1 MNLRRSRDFREWKLD
16 GNLTIISIESRF
28 YIPFVRVARKFLGE
42 FIYGAEKDSMS
53 NFLENVSVKM

>member
-1 MNLRRSRDFREWKLD
+1 MEVGRP
-16 GNLTIISIESRF
+16 IILIESRF
-28 YIPFVRVARKFLGE
+28 YISLVRVARKFLGE